1 MKIVFGTTQEQ
12 IDTYLITLLF
22 DKKVNTVCVYDKND
36 DEILAKVNQS
46 SLFDDDEKGQIF
58 LINDATFLTS
68 KTKKAIAF
76 IKDLANS
83 DKEII
88 CTVVAKNE
96 ASFNAEA
103 KKHEI
108 IKARAFS
115 DSEKENFITKLTND
129 NPINFDC
136 ETTKQAFIQKV
147 KNDPYMIMNEVR
159 KLQAYCLN
167 DNEINAE
174 VLKDLMY
181 EAVDENVFNLL
192 IKIFDKNK
200 SEAIIMFDQLIQ
212 RKYLVPNIIAVIA
225 NQLFDLKIQKQAML
239 KYRHL
244 SLWDLSKKTGIA
256 YFILKKNEIL
266 LRNITLS
273 KINKML
279 DDLLIIDYNIKT
291 MQVLPVPAFK
301 LFILKEN

>member
-1 MKIVFGTTQEQ
+1 MFIVFGTTQEQ

-22 DKKVNTVCVYDKND
+22 DKKVNSVLVYDKND

-46 SLFDDDEKGQIF
+46 SLFDDEEKGQIF
-58 LINDATFLTS
+58 LINNAIFLTS

-76 IKDLANS
+76 IKELEKS

-103 KKHEI
+103 RKSKIKKA
-108 IKARAFS
+108 KPFS
-115 DSEKENFITKLTND
+115 DSEKESFIAKLTKND
-129 NPINFDC
+129 PINFDC
-136 ETTKQAFIQKV
+136 ETKKQTFIQKV
-147 KNDPYMIMNEVR
+147 KNDPYMIVNEVK
-159 KLQAYCLN
+159 KLQAYSLN
-167 DNEINAE
+167 GNEINAE
-174 VLKDLMY
+174 ILKDLMY
-181 EAVDENVFNLL
+181 EAIDENVFNLL

-200 SEAIIMFDQLIQ
+200 SDAIIMFDQLIQ
-212 RKYLVPNIIAVIA
+212 RKYLVSNIIAVIA

-239 KYRHL
+239 KYRHDN
-244 SLWDLSKKTGIA
+244 LWDLSKKTNIA
-256 YFILKKNEIL
+256 YFILKKNESL

-273 KINKML
+273 TINKML
-279 DDLLIIDYNIKT
+279 DDLLSIDYNIKT

>member
-1 MKIVFGTTQEQ
+1 MLIVFGTTQEQ

-22 DKKVNTVCVYDKND
+22 DKKVNAVYEYDKND

-46 SLFDDDEKGQIF
+46 SLFDDEEKGQIF
-58 LINDATFLTS
+58 LINNAIFLTS

-76 IKDLANS
+76 IKELEKS

-103 KKHEI
+103 KKSK
-108 IKARAFS
+108 IKKAKPFS
-115 DSEKENFITKLTND
+115 DLEKESFIAKLTKND
-129 NPINFDC
+129 PINFDC
-136 ETTKQAFIQKV
+136 ETTKQTFIQKV
-147 KNDPYMIMNEVR
+147 KNDPYMIVNEVK
-159 KLQAYCLN
+159 KLQAYSLN
-167 DNEINAE
+167 GNEINAE
-174 VLKDLMY
+174 ILKDLMY
-181 EAVDENVFNLL
+181 EAIDENVFNLL

-200 SEAIIMFDQLIQ
+200 SDAIIMFDQLIQ
-212 RKYLVPNIIAVIA
+212 RKYLVSNIIAVIA

-239 KYRHL
+239 KYRHDN
-244 SLWDLSKKTGIA
+244 LWDLSKKTNIA
-256 YFILKKNEIL
+256 YFILKKNESL

-273 KINKML
+273 TINKML